1 MDVSLGGVK
10 YRAPTDYGAN
20 KKNNKYIYLNCWECE
35 GGDITDPYTL
45 SLKSPKVVIAYWEY
59 QNTINYNYK
68 GISSIFGQC

>member
-1 MDVSLGGVK
+1 MLQVEGFDGSLGGVK
-10 YRAPTDYGAN
+10 YGA
-20 KKNNKYIYLNCWECE
+20 KKNKYIYLNCWECE